1 MFVII
6 LVITFATQFLMIK
19 VGGKSVKTVPLTFE
33 ENCICLLV
41 GSIMLVSGYLSKL
54 VLPEHIK
61 VSFQGI

>member
-1 MFVII
+1 
-6 LVITFATQFLMIK
+6 MIK